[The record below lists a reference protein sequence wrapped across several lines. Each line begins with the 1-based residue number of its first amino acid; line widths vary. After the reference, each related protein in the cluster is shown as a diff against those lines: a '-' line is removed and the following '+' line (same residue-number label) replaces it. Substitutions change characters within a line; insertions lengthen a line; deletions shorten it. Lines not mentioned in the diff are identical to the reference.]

1 VDAERIVRG
10 LAAALPEAF
19 DGRDLAENY
28 YSDWG
33 EPEQRWLSYVAVG
46 DARMWI
52 EEHVLDIDPVARVAR
67 VRPGGEDALRR
78 YFDYFESLAP
88 DLERGVQNLLEIEL
102 FEGVVWVQ
110 DVIDYVGPHTRAVMR
125 RAQEHLAWCNSAIGR
140 WPPPPAPEREG
151 ARHPAP

>member
-1 VDAERIVRG
+1 VDSERIILG

-19 DGRDLAENY
+19 EARDLVEHY
-28 YSDWG
+28 YSEG
-33 EPEQRWLSYVAVG
+33 AEPEQRWLPYIAVA

-52 EEHVLDIDPVARVAR
+52 EEHALDIDPLARVAR

-88 DLERGVQNLLEIEL
+88 DLERDMQNLLEIEL

-110 DVIDYVGPHTRAVMR
+110 DVIDYVGPHTRAVMA
-125 RAQEHLAWCNSAIGR
+125 RAQEHLSWCNSAVGR
-140 WPPPPAPEREG
+140 WSD
-151 ARHPAP
+151 

>member
-1 VDAERIVRG
+1 MDSERIIRD
-10 LAAALPEAF
+10 LAAALPKAF
-19 DGRDLAENY
+19 EGHDLVKDY

-33 EPEQRWLSYVAVG
+33 EPDQRWLPYIAVA

-52 EEHVLDIDPVARVAR
+52 EDHALSIDVLRRVAR

-88 DLERGVQNLLEIEL
+88 DLERDVQNLLEIEL

-110 DVIDYVGPHTRAVMR
+110 DVFDYAGPHTRAVMG
-125 RAQEHLAWCNSAIGR
+125 RAQEHLAWCSDAVGR
-140 WPPPPAPEREG
+140 WPA
-151 ARHPAP
+151 

>member
-1 VDAERIVRG
+1 MDSERIIRD

-19 DGRDLAENY
+19 EGHDLVEDY

-33 EPEQRWLSYVAVG
+33 ESDQRWLAYMAVA

-52 EEHVLDIDPVARVAR
+52 EEHALSIDVLRRVAR
-67 VRPGGEDALRR
+67 VRPGCEDALRR
-78 YFDYFESLAP
+78 YLDYFESLAP
-88 DLERGVQNLLEIEL
+88 DRDRSVQNLLEIEL

-125 RAQEHLAWCNSAIGR
+125 RAQDHLAWCNSAIGR
-140 WPPPPAPEREG
+140 WPD
-151 ARHPAP
+151 